1 MLGKE
6 KTENYLKVIHRL
18 QRRNGDVRGIEIAH
32 ELGVTRTTVSIAVHE
47 LEKEGYVIIKY
58 DCGIQLTAKG
68 MQRAKVVTEKYDFFM
83 DMLRYL
89 RVDPDTAK
97 VDACRMEH
105 SLSEKSFKA
114 LQAFFQNHMRAAI
127 KAHILESNEDRG

>member
-18 QRRNGDVRGIEIAH
+18 QRRNVYVRGKDLAD
-32 ELGVTRTTVSIAVHE
+32 ELNVSKATVSIAVHE
-47 LEKEGYVIIKY
+47 LEKEGYVIIEY

-68 MQRAKVVTEKYDFFM
+68 MQRAKIVTEKYDFFM

-89 RVDPDTAK
+89 RVDTETAK
-97 VDACRMEH
+97 MDACRMEH

-114 LQAFFQNHMRAAI
+114 LQAFFQNYMSAAI
-127 KAHILESNEDRG
+127 RAHILESNKETG